1 MKNVSNIVDLL
12 ISSLFT
18 IYSIE
23 RTVLSSVDYAGDST
37 LDGDYSYLPNAQNTE
52 WTAAKPR
59 PDGFLAYGVSMN
71 FILAVLAMWK
81 LLLLLKTN
89 ETMGKLIELV
99 RVCALATVPF
109 LVFFIIWCLI
119 FEILFKALGSEVT
132 GVKDN

>member
-23 RTVLSSVDYAGDST
+23 RTVLSSVDYVGDST
-37 LDGDYSYLPNAQNTE
+37 LDGDYSYLPNAKNTE

-119 FEILFKALGSEVT
+119 FEILYKALGSEVT